1 MKKNINKLILS
12 LAISAM
18 ILGINGCSKELTEKV
33 YSSDTENNF
42 YTNATQVQAAYG
54 LPYAFLQKV
63 MYEIHFTMSELS
75 TDETVVTVKANQG
88 YENGQWI
95 RFFQHTWT
103 SQEPFIL
110 YEWSNLYQGIGYCNS
125 FINAMEDRDISDFG
139 MSVSKEQ
146 MVSEIKLVRALLY
159 YWLLDQFGNVPIATS
174 LSDVNLST
182 TPRSEVFNFVEKEI
196 LENINNLKKKGD
208 PDWYGHFTQ
217 SAAHA
222 LLARLYLNAE
232 VYTGTPRWDDCLT
245 HCNAILEGDESYAL
259 DANWND
265 PFLIN
270 NEGSSENIF
279 VVPYDANNAPGFNAV
294 QVQLWGALGWQWY
307 FNDWLWGKVVTPE
320 AFFNLYEEDDKRRD
334 QWLFG
339 PQTYFD
345 ENGDEQP
352 VWGWYDQD
360 GQHFVIHPHIE
371 QLNNSVG
378 GYGQGVCNV
387 KYEIQRG
394 TPQVASPTQM
404 SNDLVVF
411 RLAEIM
417 FIKAEALMRQNS
429 NTPTSE
435 TVNLVNEVKQ
445 RSFDTFIPYTVNTL
459 TVDEFLDERGREFAY
474 EMKRREDL
482 IRFGK
487 FEEAR
492 WEKPADAGTFR
503 RLYPIPFN
511 ILSANPS
518 LTQNPGY
525 N

>member
-1 MKKNINKLILS
+1 MKKIIKNTY
-12 LAISAM
+12 LAFALTSAIVIM
-18 ILGINGCSKELTEKV
+18 NGCSKQLTETV

-42 YTNATQVQAAYG
+42 YTNATQVMAAYG

-75 TDETVVTVKANQG
+75 TDETVVTVKANEG

-110 YEWSNLYQGIGYCNS
+110 YEWSNLYQGIGYCNA
-125 FINAMEDRDISDFG
+125 FIESIEKVDISSYG
-139 MSVSKEQ
+139 LTTPKEQ
-146 MVSEIKLVRALLY
+146 IISEIKLIRAMLY
-159 YWLLDQFGNVPIATS
+159 YWLLDEYGNVPIATS
-174 LSDVNLST
+174 LSQANLTS
-182 TPRSEVFNFVEKEI
+182 TPRAEVFTFVEKEI
-196 LENINNLKKKGD
+196 LDNIGNLKKKGD

-217 SAAHA
+217 SAARA

-232 VYTGTPRWDDCLT
+232 VYTGSERWDDCIEQ
-245 HCNAILEGDESYAL
+245 CDAILDGDESYSL

-270 NEGSSENIF
+270 NEGSNENIF

-320 AFFNLYEEDDKRRD
+320 AFFNLYSDEDKRKQ
-334 QWLFG
+334 QWLYG
-339 PQTYFD
+339 PQTYID

-352 VWGWYDQD
+352 VPGWYDQD
-360 GQHFVIHPHIE
+360 GQQFNIKPHIDMI
-371 QLNNSVG
+371 NNSTG
-378 GYGQGVCNV
+378 GYGQGVCNI
-387 KYEIQRG
+387 KYEIRRG
-394 TPQVASPTQM
+394 TPQEASPTHM

-417 FIKAEALMRQNS
+417 FIKAECLMRKNGGAA
-429 NTPTSE
+429 TPDAVT
-435 TVNLVNEVKQ
+435 LVNSVKS
-445 RSFDTFIPYTVNTL
+445 RAFDTFVPYTTGTL
-459 TVDEFLDERGREFAY
+459 TMDEFLNERGREFAY

-482 IRFGK
+482 IRFEK

-492 WEKPADAGTFR
+492 WEKPADQGTFR

-511 ILSANPS
+511 ILSANPA
-518 LTQNPGY
+518 LTQNQGY